1 MLPLSVHPTCR
12 ADEAHVRNRIQHTAP
27 AACAT
32 IVSRA
37 CHAAVCRQLLHDLPE
52 QTAWAAASHAAAWR
66 AEAAHEPGLPRR
78 AGHDERWMRRLLV
91 QFVSTGPEVLVTE
104 GAVNTTR
111 VSRNH
116 QLTSEYKF
124 CTGWFLQSY
133 THIGIPRLPVRLSRA
148 RGHGAER
155 YGGLL

>member
-78 AGHDERWMRRLLV
+78 AGHDEKDAATCQIVDDKLSTHVFQKCPVKKRLLIYESV
-91 QFVSTGPEVLVTE
+91 FNEAVS
-104 GAVNTTR
+104 
-111 VSRNH
+111 
-116 QLTSEYKF
+116 
-124 CTGWFLQSY
+124 
-133 THIGIPRLPVRLSRA
+133 I
-148 RGHGAER
+148 
-155 YGGLL
+155 